1 MGVDGLG
8 KNTGFAKQ
16 IGQNLSKIDYKK
28 SRLRKIEI

>member
-16 IGQNLSKIDYKK
+16 ICQNLSKIDYKK
-28 SRLRKIEI
+28 TAGQKA